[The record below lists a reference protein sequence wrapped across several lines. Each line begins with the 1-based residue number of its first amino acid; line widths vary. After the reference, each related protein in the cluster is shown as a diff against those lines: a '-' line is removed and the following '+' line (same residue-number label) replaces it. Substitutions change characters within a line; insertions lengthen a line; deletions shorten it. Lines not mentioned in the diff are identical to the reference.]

1 MLKKSLPLI
10 FLLLLSILLC
20 CEYDYKPSG
29 NTMLLTGKVE
39 GLRKGT
45 LFLQK
50 IQDSILV
57 NIDSVVVEGRPEFQ
71 FRTEIESPE
80 IYYLYLNKEDGDS
93 LNDRILFFAEK
104 GEITINT
111 LLKTF
116 ESSAKVMGSENQKL
130 LQEYR
135 KLARN
140 FDDKNLEYI
149 KAYYE
154 AAKESNKTKE
164 TDSIEKAMDN
174 LLKRRYL
181 YALNFAITHGDNVIA
196 PFIALTEVYDANIVF
211 LYTVASKLTEEVKA
225 SKYGREFIDFIATRK
240 LDETID

>member
-1 MLKKSLPLI
+1 MMLNKSFPLI
-10 FLLLLSILLC
+10 VLLLLLILIG
-20 CEYDYKPSG
+20 CEKNSKPSG
-29 NTMLLTGKVE
+29 NTMLLTGTVE

-50 IQDSILV
+50 IQDSVLV
-57 NIDSVVVEGRPEFQ
+57 NIDSVVVKGSPRFQ
-71 FRTEIESPE
+71 FRTEINSPE

-104 GEITINT
+104 GKITINT

-116 ESSAKVMGSENQKL
+116 ESSAKVTGSENQKL

-135 KLARN
+135 KLARQ
-140 FDDKNLEYI
+140 FDEKNLEYI
-149 KAYYE
+149 KGYYE
-154 AAKESNKTKE
+154 VAKKNKNKAM
-164 TDSIEKAMDN
+164 DSIEKAMDN

-181 YALNFAITHGDNVIA
+181 YALNFASTHGDNVIA

-211 LYTVASKLTEEVKA
+211 LDTIASKLTDKVKA
-225 SKYGREFIDFIATRK
+225 SKYGKEFIDFIATRK
-240 LDETID
+240 ANEKIE